1 MIDFFYSNNYLKVNA
16 NSNSINYIETL
27 SLTFKNFYSNTK
39 TNSSIILNDKEELH
53 ANTPTDL
60 GGNSNFIF
68 LCVSNIFFYFLF
80 I

>member
-1 MIDFFYSNNYLKVNA
+1 MIDFFYSNNYLKVNINN
-16 NSNSINYIETL
+16 NSVKDIETL
-27 SLTFKNFYSNTK
+27 NLTFKKLYSK

-68 LCVSNIFFYFLF
+68 FCVYVTFFF
-80 I
+80 IYLTN